1 MVLAFSSTGQSIN
14 LRNTNKHYFPKRT
27 PVLAPEE
34 QYFDPNI
41 ENLNEHLQPF
51 KGCLIRIQNPQNINI
66 PVTKVSI
73 MLSNQYYK
81 KPSRLPVQTAETPK
95 SRHRDHGVHTANCTS
110 EFIQSEISSGII
122 NTKTCL
128 SIKFTTFSMQSKPWN
143 CEVNIGIFVPFKY
156 LISHVDSWYKPQIW
170 DRKHESFVNSSKQI
184 IPSSIPTVNI
194 NLLHYEN
201 LANWTKDSVAGKWM
215 EQSVFPNYLID
226 RFRIDNNRRSKLVM
240 AIDIHILM
248 LVSNCTQR
256 NRFWNVCNVTKISA
270 INTDFEGRTVPDEIM
285 IHKPFVYETDIE
297 LSALSSSIFNSTNL
311 FFPSRQQQLAI
322 SPIAQQ
328 PGDGTFQL
336 YLEMCRSHKNFLE
349 LRGNSKM
356 DDRFSLV
363 LLHILESV
371 VQNYSYKFPQTDR
384 ISCIKGKRT
393 STTEDLKPKIY
404 MTVTRQHTSHNFEF
418 ALIKMV
424 DTLNVPAFVSCG
436 KARMSGFAFVELF
449 NVFHSTVWGFVLL
462 SNLVLASSSYLM
474 SNFSPKSDSNTSR
487 RLETFFSIVKQ
498 VIKPL
503 LEQGD
508 PFKSVLLAETRLR
521 VSIGAYLLVGIV
533 LSSAYKNTNVYNM
546 ILPRQPV
553 PYENMSELVQ
563 DEFTIY
569 SRGKLER
576 KEPDPLVRKIMM
588 HSRPKA
594 NDIRYDSTLNYVKD
608 NSVPMVLN
616 FQIVSEIQSF
626 MNKIVGNSEKNQS
639 EKEIELNNLLEA
651 NVRLIPGLDLIVQ
664 SAYEQLWP
672 VNKPIIRNNDWK
684 QFVIEAEHFINIQQR
699 IALTKLID
707 ECNNT
712 ALIVPRVEANRLAR
726 HAQNKYFGSVHVGKE
741 SYYGWDYLI
750 HFIGHVPPFVI
761 TGMEAMRWNGV
772 AEKLVEFA
780 AASYKPLPFVPIDPT
795 GATMQGNVAVIF
807 VILMGGLVIAMLAFS
822 IEFHRSVYKFLRE
835 VVKSI
840 RIGLIWFFSYIT
852 TSLRRTKV
860 EAFNVKDILGELS
873 PE

>member
-14 LRNTNKHYFPKRT
+14 LRSTNKHYFPKRT
-27 PVLAPEE
+27 LVLVPEE

-51 KGCLIRIQNPQNINI
+51 KECLIRIQNPQNINI
-66 PVTKVSI
+66 PATKVSI
-73 MLSNQYYK
+73 MLSNQYYT
-81 KPSRLPVQTAETPK
+81 KPSRLPVQAAEKPK

-110 EFIQSEISSGII
+110 EFFQSEIKSGAI
-122 NTKTCL
+122 NTETCL

-143 CEVNIGIFVPFKY
+143 CEVNIGIFAPFKY

-170 DRKHESFVNSSKQI
+170 DRKHAQFVNSSKQI
-184 IPSSIPTVNI
+184 IPSSIPTFNI

-201 LANWTKDSVAGKWM
+201 LANWTKDRVGGKWI
-215 EQSVFPNYLID
+215 EQSVFPKYLID
-226 RFRIDNNRRSKLVM
+226 RFRIDNNRRSKLYM

-270 INTDFEGRTVPDEIM
+270 INTDFEGRRDYDFTVPGEIIIM
-285 IHKPFVYETDIE
+285 HKTSVFETDIE
-297 LSALSSSIFNSTNL
+297 LSALSSSIFNSTHL

-328 PGDGTFQL
+328 HGDGTFQL
-336 YLEMCRSHKNFLE
+336 YLEMCRSHKNFLQ

-356 DDRFSLV
+356 GDRFSLV

-384 ISCIKGKRT
+384 ISCINGKRT
-393 STTEDLKPKIY
+393 STTDNLMPKIY

-418 ALIKMV
+418 ALIKMA

-449 NVFHSTVWGFVLL
+449 NVFHSTVWGFILL
-462 SNLVLASSSYLM
+462 SNLLLASSSYLM

-508 PFKSVLLAETRLR
+508 PFKSVLLVETRLR

-533 LSSAYKNTNVYNM
+533 LSSAYKNTNV
-546 ILPRQPV
+546 
-553 PYENMSELVQ
+553 
-563 DEFTIY
+563 
-569 SRGKLER
+569 GKLER
-576 KEPDPLVRKIMM
+576 KEPDLSLRSIKMYT
-588 HSRPKA
+588 RPKA
-594 NDIRYDSTLNYVKD
+594 YNIRYDSTLNYV
-608 NSVPMVLN
+608 
-616 FQIVSEIQSF
+616 
-626 MNKIVGNSEKNQS
+626 
-639 EKEIELNNLLEA
+639 
-651 NVRLIPGLDLIVQ
+651 RGLDLIVQ

-699 IALTKLID
+699 IALTGTTK
-707 ECNNT
+707 T
-712 ALIVPRVEANRLAR
+712 ATL
-726 HAQNKYFGSVHVGKE
+726 
-741 SYYGWDYLI
+741 
-750 HFIGHVPPFVI
+750 
-761 TGMEAMRWNGV
+761 
-772 AEKLVEFA
+772 
-780 AASYKPLPFVPIDPT
+780 
-795 GATMQGNVAVIF
+795 
-807 VILMGGLVIAMLAFS
+807 
-822 IEFHRSVYKFLRE
+822 
-835 VVKSI
+835 
-840 RIGLIWFFSYIT
+840 RIG
-852 TSLRRTKV
+852 
-860 EAFNVKDILGELS
+860 
-873 PE
+873 